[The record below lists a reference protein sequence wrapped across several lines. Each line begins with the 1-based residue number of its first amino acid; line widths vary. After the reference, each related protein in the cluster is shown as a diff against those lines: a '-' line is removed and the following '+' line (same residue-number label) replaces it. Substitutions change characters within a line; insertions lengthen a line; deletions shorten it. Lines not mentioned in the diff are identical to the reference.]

1 MKASE
6 AIKYLQGYD
15 DDEELIVAWW
25 DKDAF
30 SHLSDEQWD
39 EYCYDVGQKMDWSR
53 AYETMDFLFELMIKE
68 DSE

>member
-1 MKASE
+1 MKASD

-25 DKDAF
+25 DKESF
-30 SHLSDEQWD
+30 SVSDEDWD
-39 EYCYDVGQKMDWSR
+39 KLAYYVCRQMDWSR
-53 AYETMDFLFELMIKE
+53 AHEDLEMMFRIAKE